1 MIGGQGEAAACTLG
15 GMADKQGFYWDHD
28 ECAWVRCPAPQQT
41 VEVPEQAVP
50 QSRGVESTP
59 ESDVRSAVKAGNNVQ
74 AADLPCQLQR
84 LT

>member
-59 ESDVRSAVKAGNNVQ
+59 ESDVRSG
-74 AADLPCQLQR
+74 
-84 LT
+84 